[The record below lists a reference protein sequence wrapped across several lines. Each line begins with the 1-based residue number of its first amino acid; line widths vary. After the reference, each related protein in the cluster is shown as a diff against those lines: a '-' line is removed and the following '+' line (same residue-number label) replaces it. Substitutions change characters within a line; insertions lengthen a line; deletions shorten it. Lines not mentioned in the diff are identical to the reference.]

1 LTNGTRD
8 EDKEPMRGGS
18 LERDKPNF
26 LFLKPWSA
34 GASLLRHADEK
45 AHEGRRGNGRA
56 EAEREKPL
64 EG

>member
-1 LTNGTRD
+1 
-8 EDKEPMRGGS
+8 MRGGS